1 MNNNHIGKTIKELRL
16 EEGISQLELGKRL
29 NVCNQTVSFW
39 ECGRRE
45 PDLDTLIE
53 IAKYFQVTTD
63 FLLGNE
69 D

>member
-1 MNNNHIGKTIKELRL
+1 MNNNYLGKTIKELRL
-16 EEGISQLELGKRL
+16 EEGISQRELGNRL

-39 ECGRRE
+39 ESGQRE
-45 PDLDTLIE
+45 PDLDTLIK

-69 D
+69 